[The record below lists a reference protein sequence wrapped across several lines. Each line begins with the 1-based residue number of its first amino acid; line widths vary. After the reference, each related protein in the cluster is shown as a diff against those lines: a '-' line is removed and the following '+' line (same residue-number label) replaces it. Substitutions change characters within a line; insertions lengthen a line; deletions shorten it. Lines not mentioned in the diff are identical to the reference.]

1 LGKTVKKILVA
12 DDEEPVRGLL
22 KMILQLE
29 GYYVRTAADGEE
41 VLKMCRVEDFDL
53 LITDIMMPKKE
64 GVETILELKNINPGI
79 SIIAISGGG
88 KQDGMDVLRA
98 AEMVGAEHTLAKPFE
113 PKDLVKAVERCLR

>member
-1 LGKTVKKILVA
+1 MGPKLKKILVA

-41 VLKMCRVEDFDL
+41 VLRMCRFEDFDL

-64 GVETILELKNINPGI
+64 GVETIMELKNINPGI

-88 KQDGMDVLRA
+88 KLDGMDVLRA
-98 AEMVGAEHTLAKPFE
+98 AEMVGAEHTLSKPFE
-113 PKDLVKAVERCLR
+113 PRDLVKAVEHCLS

>member
-1 LGKTVKKILVA
+1 MKKILVA

-29 GYYVRTAADGEE
+29 GYYVRTASNGEE
-41 VLKMCRVEDFDL
+41 VLQMCRMEDFDL

-64 GVETILELKNINPGI
+64 GVETIMELKGINPGI

-98 AEMVGAEHTLAKPFE
+98 AEMVGAEYTLPKPFE
-113 PKDLVKAVERCLR
+113 PKDLIKAVERILSR

>member
-1 LGKTVKKILVA
+1 MGKTVKKILVA